1 MYLEAARWRSFPSSE
16 AFLLLP
22 VSTWQWCSW
31 LLWTPWGPGGLA
43 AGSVHSSPSHSVS
56 SLLVHLFGAFCG
68 SVHSRLLPHLGK
80 WESQSESEMGSFMPM
95 TEVCAYIVGLV
106 VGLRSGCRQYF
117 GSLENM

>member
-1 MYLEAARWRSFPSSE
+1 MYLEAARWRSFPSFE

-22 VSTWQWCSW
+22 VATWQWCSW

-68 SVHSRLLPHLGK
+68 SVHSRLLPHLYMRIHP
-80 WESQSESEMGSFMPM
+80 SQDRLSCRERMQSPLSD
-95 TEVCAYIVGLV
+95 L
-106 VGLRSGCRQYF
+106 GC
-117 GSLENM
+117 E